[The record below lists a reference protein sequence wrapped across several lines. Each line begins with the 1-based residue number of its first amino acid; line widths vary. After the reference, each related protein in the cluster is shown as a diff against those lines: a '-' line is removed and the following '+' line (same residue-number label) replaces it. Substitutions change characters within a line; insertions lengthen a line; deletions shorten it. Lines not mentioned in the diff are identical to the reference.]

1 MLTSVTGNETRPY
14 SWEINVTTEMI
25 EMQHGLFTYPWDLA
39 DHGYDTALGEI
50 AHAGFSNVILAVQY
64 HNGKFLLPRNP
75 KRRVY
80 YAEDGAINYQP
91 DLSHYGA
98 MKPRL
103 HSLVTDSS
111 SPTDEVNARAQELGL
126 NLVAWTVCLHN
137 RWLGEQFPEA
147 VQHTVFADPL
157 YNSLSPAHPLVREYM
172 VAQVT
177 DLASRYDLHAIML
190 ESPGYMPFVHGEH
203 HELIGTELDAV
214 QRDILN
220 LSFSDYEV
228 KKATADGI
236 PAEMLRG
243 LTAAVLDASINQG
256 VRLANEDGS
265 PRTVVKS
272 LVNGG
277 LPQYMVWMKQQEL
290 SLMEEIREAVKAQN
304 PNTQI
309 WNFAA
314 LDDTPGDAALIATGD
329 ATLAGYAQ
337 SDEDVAIRTHD
348 AAQLGRPV
356 RGAIRAIAPD
366 TTDPAQIAPR
376 LAAWKKAG
384 VTGVDI
390 YNYGL
395 MNGVIWDAV
404 KEALV

>member
-1 MLTSVTGNETRPY
+1 
-14 SWEINVTTEMI
+14 
-25 EMQHGLFTYPWDLA
+25 MQHGIFTYPWDLA
-39 DHGYDTALGEI
+39 DHGYEAALGEI
-50 AHAGFSNVILAVQY
+50 AGAGFTNINLAMQY

-80 YAEDGAINYQP
+80 YAEDGAISYKP
-91 DLSHYGA
+91 DLSRYGA

-103 HSLVTDSS
+103 HSLVTDDS
-111 SPTDEVNARAQELGL
+111 SPADEVNNRKERFGL

-172 VAQVT
+172 IAHVT
-177 DLASRYDLHAIML
+177 DLASRYDLRAIML
-190 ESPGYMPFVHGEH
+190 ESPGYMGFVHGEH
-203 HELIGTELDAV
+203 HEIIGTDLDPV

-228 KKATADGI
+228 QQAQAEGI

-243 LTAAVLDASINQG
+243 LTAAVMDASFNQG
-256 VRLANEDGS
+256 VKLANEDGE
-265 PRTVVKS
+265 PTTTVKS

-277 LPQYMVWMKQQEL
+277 LPQYMVWLKQQEL
-290 SLMEEIREAVKAQN
+290 SLAEEIRDAVKAVV
-304 PNTQI
+304 PDTEI
-309 WNFAA
+309 WHFAKLDGSPEAAA
-314 LDDTPGDAALIATGD
+314 LAALGD
-329 ATLAGYAQ
+329 GSLAGYAS
-337 SDEDVAIRTHD
+337 SDEDAATRVHD
-348 AAQLGRPV
+348 AGQLGRPV

-366 TTDPAQIAPR
+366 TTIPAQIPPR
-376 LAAWKKAG
+376 LAAWEKAG
-384 VTGVDI
+384 VTGVDV

-404 KEALV
+404 KDAFK

>member
-1 MLTSVTGNETRPY
+1 
-14 SWEINVTTEMI
+14 
-25 EMQHGLFTYPWDLA
+25 MQHGIFTYPWDLA
-39 DHGYDTALGEI
+39 DHGYDAALGEI
-50 AHAGFSNVILAVQY
+50 AQAGFTNVNLAVQY

-80 YAEDGAINYQP
+80 FAEDGAVSYRP
-91 DLSHYGA
+91 DLSRYGV

-103 HSLVTDSS
+103 HSLVTENS
-111 SPTDEVNARAQELGL
+111 SPADEVNARKDQHGL
-126 NLVAWTVCLHN
+126 NLVAWTVCNHN

-172 VAQVT
+172 IAHVT

-190 ESPGYMPFVHGEH
+190 ESPGYMGFEHGEH
-203 HELIGTELDAV
+203 HEIIGTPLDPV

-228 KKATADGI
+228 MKAAEAGI

-243 LTAAVLDASINQG
+243 FTAAVMDASLNQG
-256 VRLANEDGS
+256 VKLANEDGE
-265 PRTVVKS
+265 PTKTVSS
-272 LVNGG
+272 LINGG
-277 LPQYMVWMKQQEL
+277 LPQYMVWLKQQEL
-290 SLMEEIREAVKAQN
+290 SLANELREAVKAVN

-309 WNFAA
+309 WHFAA

-329 ATLAGYAQ
+329 GTLGGYAQ
-337 SDEDVAIRTHD
+337 TDEDAAIRTQ
-348 AAQLGRPV
+348 AAAELGRPV

-376 LAAWKKAG
+376 LAAWTAAG
-384 VTGVDI
+384 VTGVDV
-390 YNYGL
+390 YNFGL

-404 KEALV
+404 KSAFR